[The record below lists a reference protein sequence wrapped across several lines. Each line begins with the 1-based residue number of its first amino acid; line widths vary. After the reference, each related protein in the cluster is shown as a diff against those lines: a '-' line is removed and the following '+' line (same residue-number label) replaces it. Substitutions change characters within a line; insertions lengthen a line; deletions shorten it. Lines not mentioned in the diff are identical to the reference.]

1 MSPRMFGTYLY
12 IVSCYYKDWKF
23 IILNSVPITDHE
35 CNFLKRDGPSYILW
49 DGGSHPWDLQDCH
62 IEWEWGWCFH
72 KPWVT
77 RAWLLEVNS
86 GVLEAGW
93 DQGASMVKFWWELSS
108 WLENCYLIIVSSRGG
123 ECPFNLCFLT
133 VYCWHIE
140 RSWLLYIV
148 LIFGHLVKL
157 FHILNN
163 QFLCRCLVIFL

>member
-86 GVLEAGW
+86 GVLEAGILRSGS
-93 DQGASMVKFWWELSS
+93 QYGQILVRALFLAWELLPYHSVLT
-108 WLENCYLIIVSSRGG
+108 WRRVS
-123 ECPFNLCFLT
+123 F
-133 VYCWHIE
+133 
-140 RSWLLYIV
+140 
-148 LIFGHLVKL
+148 
-157 FHILNN
+157 
-163 QFLCRCLVIFL
+163 